1 MIVVLSILTYLVKC
15 CLKTGEL
22 HPNLMMGN
30 PSVDCIYDN
39 ALGFILYYFMIVVKV
54 YCFL

>member
-1 MIVVLSILTYLVKC
+1 MIVVRSVLTYLVKC

-30 PSVDCIYDN
+30 PSVDCTYDN
-39 ALGFILYYFMIVVKV
+39 ALGFILYCFMIVVKV

>member
-1 MIVVLSILTYLVKC
+1 MIVVLSVLMYLVKC
-15 CLKTGEL
+15 FLKTMEL
-22 HPNLMMGN
+22 HPNSMMGN
-30 PSVDCIYDN
+30 PNVDCTYDN